1 MRDRYESF
9 ASIISIIRSKQFP
22 SNRYQHCGGKKRGG
36 RGVFVTTRSK
46 YENRAGGRTIEGC
59 FSSTPSIA
67 SACEVVNTQLRV
79 TKRSMGVA
87 REREKRAEVS
97 VSSSSVGE
105 ECWWRRRCRQ
115 TARPSTRR
123 RWLAAVCG
131 SCAVLRPAPSYS
143 LPQPC

>member
-9 ASIISIIRSKQFP
+9 ASTISIIDRNNSLQIGINTVEAG
-22 SNRYQHCGGKKRGG
+22 SEEG
-36 RGVFVTTRSK
+36 GVFVTTRSK